1 MPPNIPQAGA
11 VSRTR
16 QPADCRRLEEKE
28 PDRYLGQAVPRGFKV
43 SRGLDG
49 SPADDVFPDD
59 PSLAQVQQPQ
69 MQQQRLQQGNFDGD
83 ISQFMNLDQADHG
96 FYGSEMQH

>member
-1 MPPNIPQAGA
+1 
-11 VSRTR
+11 
-16 QPADCRRLEEKE
+16 
-28 PDRYLGQAVPRGFKV
+28 LGQAVPLNFKV

-49 SPADDVFPDD
+49 PPADDIFPDD

-69 MQQQRLQQGNFDGD
+69 PQQQQHQQRQQQGTFDGD
-83 ISQFMNLDQADHG
+83 MSQFMNLDQADHS